1 MVGEVL
7 MIAVRNQLA
16 GFLPALVLALS
27 GCTAGSP
34 EPPPAARSPAS
45 APKASP
51 SVEAVREPA
60 PDLAGWPNQ
69 RRRQAGYQRPVVPPA
84 PVERFTVTVPA
95 LGLRSLEVVAY
106 PGRPDD
112 GPGTRIQDGG
122 IAASPTGPSGGER
135 LGEIG
140 NLIVTAHRTSAGA
153 PFGNLPALRTGQ
165 RIEVGANGLI
175 YVYEVTATRQTSFR
189 SARSLAEQAA
199 PVPGQPGVRP
209 TRSMITLSTCAT
221 PEDRAAGNFWSDQYH
236 NPEHRIDKIGVLV
249 EIRSAA

>member
-1 MVGEVL
+1 MVSEVL
-7 MIAVRNQLA
+7 MIAIRGHVA

-34 EPPPAARSPAS
+34 EPSAAARSPSS

-51 SVEAVREPA
+51 SAAREPA
-60 PDLAGWPNQ
+60 PDLTGWPNQ
-69 RRRQAGYQRPVVPPA
+69 RRRQAGYQRPPVPRA

-112 GPGTRIQDGG
+112 GPGTRIQNGD

-140 NLIVTAHRTSAGA
+140 NLIVTAHRTSGGA
-153 PFGNLPALRTGQ
+153 PFRDLPALRTGE
-165 RIEVGANGLI
+165 RIEVGADGLV

-199 PVPGQPGVRP
+199 AVPGHPGERA
-209 TRSMITLSTCAT
+209 TKSMITLSTCAT